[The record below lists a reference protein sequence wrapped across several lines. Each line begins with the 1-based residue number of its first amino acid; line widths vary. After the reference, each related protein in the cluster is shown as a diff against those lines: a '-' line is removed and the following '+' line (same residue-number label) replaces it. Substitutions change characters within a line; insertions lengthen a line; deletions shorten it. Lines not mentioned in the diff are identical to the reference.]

1 MKIIDE
7 RETHKKNKT
16 KKTKKNPKKTQQRTR
31 GDKSYNDIVKG
42 WEK

>member
-1 MKIIDE
+1 MKEKRI
-7 RETHKKNKT
+7 
-16 KKTKKNPKKTQQRTR
+16 KKTKQKKPKNPPQKQQRTR